1 MRNLPRFHFLP
12 LLLAASLGGAACTDD
27 DSGPPKLV
35 SVANET
41 GAAHTVTFGSTAFGA
56 VPANSTSDYLEVPD
70 GELAIIVDGRERM
83 RTELGSDN
91 VGGSWTLYLQSF
103 GDQLLVG
110 VSLDE

>member
-1 MRNLPRFHFLP
+1 MRNHRRFHLLP
-12 LLLAASLGGAACTDD
+12 LVLAASLGGAACTDD
-27 DSGPPKLV
+27 DGPPKLV

-41 GAAHTVTFGSTAFGA
+41 SAAHTVSFGSTSFGSVA
-56 VPANSTSDYLEVPD
+56 ATSMSEYLEVPD

-91 VGGSWTLYLQSF
+91 VGGSWTLYLQEF

-110 VSLDE
+110 VSIDQ